1 MQTLAAGDNN
11 PTKFL
16 KVPWEKISEIASSLE
31 EMQLS
36 QSLKYGIGFIYEGM
50 LDRDREAVE
59 ELYHAGA
66 I

>member
-1 MQTLAAGDNN
+1 
-11 PTKFL
+11 L

-31 EMQLS
+31 ELQLS

-50 LDRDREAVE
+50 LERDREAVE